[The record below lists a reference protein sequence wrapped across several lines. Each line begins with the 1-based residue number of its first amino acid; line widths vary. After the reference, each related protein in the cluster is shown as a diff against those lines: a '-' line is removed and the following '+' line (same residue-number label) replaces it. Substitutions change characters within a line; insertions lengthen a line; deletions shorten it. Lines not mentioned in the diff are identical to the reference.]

1 MLRKRGRPVV
11 GVVMEG
17 YLAVYNE
24 FFAGFKEPSDV
35 FDKLVLIAFVQR
47 QWLATHSPDYM

>member
-1 MLRKRGRPVV
+1 LLRKCCRPVV

-24 FFAGFKEPSDV
+24 FFTGFKEPSDV
-35 FDKLVLIAFVQR
+35 FDKLVLVAFVQR
-47 QWLATHSPDYM
+47 QWLATHSPDHM